1 VFEVRGDQPLEDVW
15 QETQAIM
22 NSFIAN
28 DVLMA
33 NTQLL
38 EAIASE
44 DLDLYRSLCAGEMFS
59 ELPAHEVMVEQEGRG
74 EFPVVDVARAEL
86 NFITGTK
93 VSVSYDRLSGT
104 ETFRETR
111 VWSHQG
117 LGWRMIHFSR
127 TPSQLS
133 HQT

>member
-1 VFEVRGDQPLEDVW
+1 
-15 QETQAIM
+15 M

-28 DVLMA
+28 DVLIA
-33 NTQLL
+33 NAQLL

-44 DLDLYRSLCAGEMFS
+44 DVDLYRSLCADEMFS
-59 ELPAHEVMVEQEGRG
+59 ELPADEVMVAQEGRG
-74 EFPVVDVARAEL
+74 EFPEADVARAEL

-93 VSVSYDRLSGT
+93 VSVTYDRLSGT
-104 ETFRETR
+104 GPLRETR

-127 TPSQLS
+127 SPC
-133 HQT
+133 